1 MSAKTI
7 TPMGFPRTMPNPVLS
22 AALKWV
28 RRGVGVVPVRPMLVA
43 DKKGKLSPIP
53 WIRWQ
58 QDGPLRTEE
67 DVWNF
72 WRDHPDAQL
81 AVLLD
86 NGLVTVDV
94 DLKKLPGGRAPEGFP
109 VPFGTGYRET
119 TKSGGMHYVFIVKE
133 KLDPSKSSRI
143 VQLADYV
150 DVLAGGI
157 LVVAPTKFDNA
168 KQGYELQEDSLPV
181 FSTMPEAL
189 GRYAQWLPGVWKA
202 RWEVSRTST
211 APEDTRKQVVETPA
225 VGPAVRASPPRA
237 PGLVGAEA
245 WAVDLDEM
253 ERAVA
258 FVKSDKDAL
267 RFYTKGFIAPDGTV
281 DHSKTE
287 WMLTAK
293 LKDEGFSAAAS
304 WAVVRMCRHTKS
316 PYDRRGRRYFEVQV
330 WGKLRKTASSQTK

>member
-1 MSAKTI
+1 MPSP
-7 TPMGFPRTMPNPVLS
+7 TPVHD
-22 AALKWV
+22 AALKWA
-28 RRGVGVVPVRPMLVA
+28 RGGVGVVPVRPRLVP

-58 QDGPLRTEE
+58 QDGPLRAEE
-67 DVWNF
+67 EVWDF

-86 NGLVTVDV
+86 NGLVTIDV

-109 VPFGTGYRET
+109 VPSGPGYRET
-119 TKSGGMHYVFIVKE
+119 TKSGGLHYVFLVKD
-133 KLDPSKSSRI
+133 KLDPSRSSRI

-157 LVVAPTKFDNA
+157 LVVAPTRFDNA
-168 KQGYELQEDSLPV
+168 KQGYELLEDSLPV
-181 FSTMPEAL
+181 FPTMEAAL
-189 GRYAQWLPGVWKA
+189 GRYAKWLPGAWKT
-202 RWEVSRTST
+202 RWEASRSST
-211 APEDTRKQVVETPA
+211 APVDAPGRVPEGPA
-225 VGPAVRASPPRA
+225 VGTAVRAAPVRA
-237 PGLVGAEA
+237 PRPAGPEA
-245 WAVDLDEM
+245 WAVGLEEL

-258 FVKSDKDAL
+258 FVKSDRDAR
-267 RFYTKGFIAPDGTV
+267 RFYARGFVAPDGSV

-293 LKDEGFSAAAS
+293 LKDAGFSAAAS
-304 WAVVRMCRHTKS
+304 WAVVRACRHTKS

-330 WGKLRKTASSQTK
+330 WGKLKGGN

>member
-1 MSAKTI
+1 
-7 TPMGFPRTMPNPVLS
+7 MGFPRTMPNPVLS

-28 RRGVGVVPVRPMLVA
+28 RRGVGVVPVRPRLVP

-81 AVLLD
+81 A
-86 NGLVTVDV
+86 
-94 DLKKLPGGRAPEGFP
+94 
-109 VPFGTGYRET
+109 
-119 TKSGGMHYVFIVKE
+119 
-133 KLDPSKSSRI
+133 
-143 VQLADYV
+143 DYV
-150 DVLAGGI
+150 DILAGGI
-157 LVVAPTKFDNA
+157 LVVAPTMFDNA

-181 FSTMPEAL
+181 FPTMPEAL
-189 GRYAQWLPGVWKA
+189 GRYAPWLPGAWKA

-211 APEDTRKQVVETPA
+211 APRDTRKQVVEAPA
-225 VGPAVRASPPRA
+225 VGPAERTSPSRA
-237 PGLVGAEA
+237 PGSVGAEA
-245 WAVDLDEM
+245 WAVDLEEM
-253 ERAVA
+253 ERAIA

-267 RFYTKGFIAPDGTV
+267 RFYTKGFVAPDGTV

-316 PYDRRGRRYFEVQV
+316 PYDRRGRRYFEVHV
-330 WGKLRKTASSQTK
+330 WGKLKSSRP